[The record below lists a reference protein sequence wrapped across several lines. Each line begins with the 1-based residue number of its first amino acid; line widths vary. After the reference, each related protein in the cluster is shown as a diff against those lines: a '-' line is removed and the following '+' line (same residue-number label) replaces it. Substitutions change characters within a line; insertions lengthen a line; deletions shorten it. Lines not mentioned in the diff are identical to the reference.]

1 LIKKKTKDK
10 INNYIIKAMTT
21 TEILGAIKEQVEVL
35 ELENSKSS
43 KAARGRAR
51 RAANEIKKLSAE
63 FKKTSLAEDKA

>member
-1 LIKKKTKDK
+1 
-10 INNYIIKAMTT
+10 MTT

-51 RAANEIKKLSAE
+51 RAANEIKNYQLNL
-63 FKKTSLAEDKA
+63 KKHL

>member
-1 LIKKKTKDK
+1 
-10 INNYIIKAMTT
+10 MTT
-21 TEILGAIKEQVEVL
+21 TEILEAIKDQVEVL

-51 RAANEIKKLSAE
+51 RAANEVKKLSAE

>member
-1 LIKKKTKDK
+1 
-10 INNYIIKAMTT
+10 MTT
-21 TEILGAIKEQVEVL
+21 TEILGAFKEQVEVL